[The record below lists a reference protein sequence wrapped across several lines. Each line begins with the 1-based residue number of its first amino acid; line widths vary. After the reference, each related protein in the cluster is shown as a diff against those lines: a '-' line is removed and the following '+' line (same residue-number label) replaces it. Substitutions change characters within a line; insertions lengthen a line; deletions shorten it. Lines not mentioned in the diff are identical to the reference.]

1 MNQKLL
7 EQILSCPRLP
17 SLPAA
22 AIEVLQ
28 LCRRDNVAISE
39 IARTISRDPA
49 LTAKILQT
57 VNSGY
62 YGLSHQ
68 VSSIS
73 HAMVLLGIN
82 TVKTL
87 ALSFTLVNNL
97 REMGCE
103 GFDPQIIWRR
113 SLISAVGA
121 RGVALTLKD
130 VDEEE
135 AFLGGLLQDLG
146 MLALLQALGKPYL
159 KLLKASG
166 PGFAKL
172 RAMER
177 QVLDLDHAIVGERLA
192 AAWKLPDVL
201 LQPIRYHESPDEF
214 APGAPPPMVIA
225 VALGGLSMPPFL
237 QAEDDEARHV
247 MINAY
252 LTAARRWSP
261 LDETGASNVLQFVGE
276 HAPSLIQHFD
286 LPDGPMMDPQEIV
299 TQAQEILTDLTLRTQ
314 LEAQQMKEKATLDS
328 LTGLANRGEFDHQ
341 LTDHF
346 EACRTAGR
354 PLALIML
361 DLDHFKAVNDTHGHQ
376 AGDQTLVH
384 VAGLL
389 QSLEVAE
396 GCVARYGG
404 EEFVILLPG
413 LDTAAAQAL
422 AEQARGVLEAHP
434 VHRDDAPPIPIT
446 ASLGLA
452 VDGAETLFESP
463 LKLVA
468 AADRALYAAKQA
480 GRNRVEAAAGADE
493 KAA

>member
-28 LCRRDNVAISE
+28 LCRRDDVAISE

-49 LTAKILQT
+49 LTVKILQT

-62 YGLSHQ
+62 YGLSHK

-97 REMGCE
+97 REMGSE

-121 RGVALTLKD
+121 RGVALSLKD

-135 AFLGGLLQDLG
+135 AFLAGLLQDLG
-146 MLALLQALGKPYL
+146 MLALLQALGNPYL

-166 PGFAKL
+166 PGFANL
-172 RAMER
+172 RALER

-192 AAWKLPDVL
+192 AQWKLPDVL

-214 APGAPPPMVIA
+214 APGAPPPMVVA

-237 QAEDDEARHV
+237 QAEGDEARHAL
-247 MINAY
+247 INAY
-252 LTAARRWSP
+252 LTAARKWSH
-261 LDETGASNVLQFVGE
+261 LDEKDAAHVLQFVGE

-286 LPDGPMMDPQEIV
+286 LPDGPMMSSQEIV

-314 LEAQQMKEKATLDS
+314 IEAKQIKDRATQDS
-328 LTGLANRGEFDHQ
+328 LTGLANRGEFDSQ
-341 LTDHF
+341 LATHF
-346 EACRTAGR
+346 EQCRAGGQ
-354 PLALIML
+354 PLGLIMM
-361 DLDHFKAVNDTHGHQ
+361 DVDHFKAINDAHGHQ
-376 AGDQTLVH
+376 TGDRALVQM
-384 VAGLL
+384 AGLL
-389 QSLEVAE
+389 RSLEITE
-396 GCVARYGG
+396 GCIARYGG
-404 EEFVILLPG
+404 EEFALVLPT
-413 LDTAAAQAL
+413 LDADAAYAL
-422 AEQARGVLEAHP
+422 AERVRSLLEAHP
-434 VHRDDAPPIPIT
+434 LERPDGPAIPIT

-452 VDGAETLFESP
+452 VDGDGSTFESP
-463 LKLVA
+463 EALVG

-480 GRNRVEAAAGADE
+480 GRNRVERATHTDEQAA
-493 KAA
+493 